1 MFLVLFCQ
9 MMKRS
14 DDEALRLRWIHTY
27 ARTHHQ
33 KCAVTEMD
41 LADKVKSLSGTLSQL
56 SKGASFL

>member
-1 MFLVLFCQ
+1 